1 MKQYMSSKSFVN
13 VDWKKLASSYDST
26 FGTKTSEGVI
36 NQPTIKGAGNWII
49 DFVTANF
56 QRESQ
61 YSNAEVATAEMI
73 ERASFLAGLVLGVR
87 LG

>member
-1 MKQYMSSKSFVN
+1 MVSLSCFKYVPSIRVGDGAEIQYMSSKSFVS

-36 NQPTIKGAGNWII
+36 NQPTIKGAGNWIV

-56 QRESQ
+56 QRKSRECRDG
-61 YSNAEVATAEMI
+61 
-73 ERASFLAGLVLGVR
+73 ERR
-87 LG
+87 